1 MATHTF
7 KSALSGIAAGIQ
19 DLSSLEVVTYKGKIS
34 IKKDAT
40 GDPPK
45 KFDDIIKKAKS
56 EGDFNI
62 MACTYV
68 AIDGDMQVFYDNDLT
83 EIERNAHHALVDM
96 ARQNRQAV
104 VDLFKDVIVDLA
116 K

>member
-1 MATHTF
+1 MPTQTF
-7 KSALSGIAAGIQ
+7 KTALSGIAAGIQ

-34 IKKDAT
+34 IKKEAT
-40 GDPPK
+40 EDPPK
-45 KFDDIIKKAKS
+45 KFNDIIKKAKS

-68 AIDGDMQVFYDNDLT
+68 AIDGDTQIFYDNEIT
-83 EIERNAHHALVDM
+83 EIERNAHHALVDI
-96 ARQNRQAV
+96 ARQNRQAI

>member
-1 MATHTF
+1 MPTQTF
-7 KSALSGIAAGIQ
+7 KTALSGIAAGIQ

-34 IKKDAT
+34 IKKEAT
-40 GDPPK
+40 EDPPK
-45 KFDDIIKKAKS
+45 KFNDIIKKAKS

-68 AIDGDMQVFYDNDLT
+68 AIDGDTQIFYDNEIT
-83 EIERNAHHALVDM
+83 EIERNAHHALVDI

>member
-1 MATHTF
+1 MPTQTF
-7 KSALSGIAAGIQ
+7 KTALSGIAAGIQ

-34 IKKDAT
+34 IRKEAT
-40 GDPPK
+40 EDPPK
-45 KFDDIIKKAKS
+45 KFNDIIKKAKS

-68 AIDGDMQVFYDNDLT
+68 AIDGDTQIFYDNEIT
-83 EIERNAHHALVDM
+83 EIERNAHHALVDI
-96 ARQNRQAV
+96 ARQNRQAI

>member
-1 MATHTF
+1 MATQTF

-19 DLSSLEVVTYKGKIS
+19 DLSSLEVVTYTGKIT
-34 IKKDAT
+34 IKKGAN

-56 EGDFNI
+56 EGEFNI
-62 MACTYV
+62 LACTYV
-68 AIDGDMQVFYDNDLT
+68 AIDGDMRVFYDNDIT
-83 EIERNAHHALVDM
+83 EIERNAHHALVDI